1 MSGKVEIVT
10 FTSTLMQR
18 AREVGKAK
26 QSGDLEAIAEA
37 EARLKEYEDLVKM
50 SDKLQIDL
58 PKANGFQY

>member
-10 FTSTLMQR
+10 FTSTLMRR
-18 AREVGKAK
+18 AADVGKAK
-26 QSGDLEAIAEA
+26 KSGDPEAIAEA

-58 PKANGFQY
+58 PKDNGFQF

>member
-18 AREVGKAK
+18 AKEVGKAK
-26 QSGDLEAIAEA
+26 KSGDPVAIAEA
-37 EARLKEYEDLVKM
+37 EARLKEYEDLVKI

-58 PKANGFQY
+58 PKTNGFQY